1 MFASIVRMS
10 VAENL
15 GVISSKVVS
24 AFSAADP
31 LIRASR
37 QPRLVAVS
45 KTKPV
50 EMIIEAYETGHRDFG
65 ENYIQELDE
74 KSHSP
79 DILSKCPDI
88 RWHFIGSCQ
97 SNKVNKLMSC
107 PRLTLIETVT
117 STKLA
122 NKINSQ
128 VKDGNKIGI
137 FVQVSCNEIFTHM
150 MKHLLCI
157 YR

>member
-10 VAENL
+10 VKENL

-74 KSHSP
+74 KSHSQE
-79 DILSKCPDI
+79 ILSKCPDI
-88 RWHFIGSCQ
+88 RWHFIGNCQ
-97 SNKVNKLMSC
+97 TNKVNKLMGC
-107 PRLTLIETVT
+107 PRLRLIETVT

-128 VKDGNKIGI
+128 VKDGNKMGI
-137 FVQVSCNEIFTHM
+137 FVQVQVQ
-150 MKHLLCI
+150 
-157 YR
+157 